1 MTKKGAKMI
10 KVTCN
15 TWEELVE
22 FARKIVGE
30 EAPAPAAKAPK
41 AKTQKAAATAPMETL
56 APDPAPAVPQPE
68 PEAPAKKAVAFQDVQ
83 TKAIS
88 LMDDGKQAQLQALLA
103 KYGVEALP
111 GLKDDQ
117 QKLEAF
123 MADMEAL

>member
-1 MTKKGAKMI
+1 MI

-22 FARKIVGE
+22 FAKKIVGE

-41 AKTQKAAATAPMETL
+41 AKAQKAAAPAPTETL
-56 APDPAPAVPQPE
+56 APDPAPAAPQPE
-68 PEAPAKKAVAFQDVQ
+68 PEAAAPAKKAVTFPDVQ
-83 TKAIS
+83 ARAIA
-88 LMDDGKQAQLQALLA
+88 LMDAGKQAQLQALLA
-103 KYGVEALP
+103 KYNVPALP

-117 QKLEAF
+117 QKLEEF